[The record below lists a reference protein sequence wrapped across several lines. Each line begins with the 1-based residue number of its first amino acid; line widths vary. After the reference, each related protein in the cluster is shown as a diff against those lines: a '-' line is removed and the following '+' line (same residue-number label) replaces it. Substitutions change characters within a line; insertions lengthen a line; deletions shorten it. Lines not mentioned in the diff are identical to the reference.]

1 MFRIKDFKSA
11 GGAPQKKISDRKG
24 TTKMSDFNVL
34 VLGAGPGGY
43 VCAIKC
49 AQLGLKTAV
58 VEERDVGGTCL
69 NRGCIPTKSLLH
81 SAEIYEEAGKA
92 AAYGVKLENLS
103 FDFPK
108 IEEKKAE
115 VVLKLRTG
123 VEGLF
128 KANKIE
134 LIRGKGTILGTGRV
148 QVGEELYTADHI
160 VIATGSVPARP
171 GIPGLDSEGVVTS
184 DELLE
189 STTEFDD
196 SLVIIGGG
204 VIGVEFA
211 SVYAAF
217 GCKVTIV
224 EALPR
229 LLARMDEDISKNLAM
244 LLKRKGVKVCCDSLV
259 KEVVR
264 NEDGTLTVR
273 YESKGKPAEATGK
286 KVLCAIGRR
295 PNTGNLCGEGV
306 VLENVKGRLTV
317 NDRFETSLPGVY
329 AIGDASSAVQLAHVA
344 SAQGIY
350 LAELLAGKE
359 PEGNLALIPSCVY
372 TSPEIA
378 SVGLT
383 EEEAA
388 EAGYK
393 VKTDKVMMHSN
404 GKTIIVGGER
414 GFMKL
419 ISDSE
424 TGKILGAH
432 LMCER
437 ATDMISEFTSAMA
450 GGLTVGEMAGVMRP
464 HPTFNEAISELFET
478 AKDGVSIHTAPQNR

>member
-1 MFRIKDFKSA
+1 MFRIKDFKPA

-49 AQLGLKTAV
+49 AQLRLKTAV

-115 VVLKLRTG
+115 VVLKLR
-123 VEGLF
+123 
-128 KANKIE
+128 
-134 LIRGKGTILGTGRV
+134 RV